1 MRDLLTTDPV
11 VAVALIAAIGLI
23 VAAFVAAVPPTLATL
38 FARRETKR
46 ELGQIH
52 VLVNSRL
59 TEALNE
65 IEKLREYIDQRSE
78 GGRTSEQVAPS
89 R

>member
-1 MRDLLTTDPV
+1 MRVPGLIIV
-11 VAVALIAAIGLI
+11 IAALL
-23 VAAFVAAVPPTLATL
+23 AAIPPTLAVI
-38 FARRETKR
+38 FAQKKTDQQ
-46 ELGQIH
+46 LGQIH

-59 TEALNE
+59 TEALDE